1 MFWNK
6 KKQKKKSIP
15 QQKSSVPPK
24 ETKKERPPQWQPTYK
39 KPEVTIHRE
48 TPIPM
53 IELQQKT
60 NWEKEFLETFRKLT
74 YNHRTWDIWSDLI
87 VMYACALSNPF
98 DKENYEGRENRYMK
112 IIKKYSKEEQS
123 VFPEL
128 VAFITMAF
136 EENPEQDFLGK
147 LYMGLDLGDKTRDQF
162 FTPYHVCQLMADIAV
177 GDVSQEIDEK
187 GYISI
192 NDPCCGAGAT
202 LIAGIHSV
210 RKQLG
215 KHNPPLNYQNH
226 VLVVAQDIDETVAL
240 MCYIQLSL
248 LGVAGYVKVG
258 NSLTDPMITDDT
270 NENYW
275 FTPMYFSS
283 VWSYRWLFQSL
294 SKMEDEDR

>member
-6 KKQKKKSIP
+6 KKRKKKSIP

-24 ETKKERPPQWQPTYK
+24 EAKKERSPQWQPTYK

-48 TPIPM
+48 TSIPT
-53 IELQQKT
+53 IESRPKT
-60 NWEKEFLETFRKLT
+60 DWEKEFLEIFRKLT
-74 YNHRTWDIWSDLI
+74 YNHRTWDIWRDLI

-98 DKENYEGRENRYMK
+98 DKGNYGERENRYMK
-112 IIKKYSKEEQS
+112 IIKKYPKEEQS
-123 VFPEL
+123 MFPEL
-128 VAFITMAF
+128 VAFITMAL

-147 LYMGLDLGDKTRDQF
+147 LYMRLNLGDKSRDQF

-177 GDVSQEIDEK
+177 GDVSQEIEEK

-210 RKQLG
+210 RKQLE

-248 LGVAGYVKVG
+248 LGVAGYIKVG
-258 NSLTDPMITDDT
+258 NSLTKPVAENDT
-270 NENYW
+270 YENYW
-275 FTPMYFSS
+275 FTPMYYSD
-283 VWSYRWLFQSL
+283 VWQYRRIFRRLRE
-294 SKMEDEDR
+294 MEDDNR